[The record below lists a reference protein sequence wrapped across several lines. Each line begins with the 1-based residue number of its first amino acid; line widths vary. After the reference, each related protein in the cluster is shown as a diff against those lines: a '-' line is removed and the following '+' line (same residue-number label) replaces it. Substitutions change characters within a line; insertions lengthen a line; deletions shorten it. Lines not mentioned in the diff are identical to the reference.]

1 MDTLGFDPDLL
12 RALELAG
19 IFVAAI
25 SGALLAVR
33 KQFDIVGVA
42 TLAAIAGLGGAVT
55 RDVIIGATPPV
66 AFREIEYLLMPL
78 AAALLTFVAH
88 VQIERIQRSIL
99 VFDAAALGLFAVT
112 GTVKALAFGI
122 EPFAAVLLGTITA
135 VGGGLLRDVCA
146 REVPVVFRADSELYA
161 LPVVLGAT
169 IIAVAWELEAY
180 GAAIAALAAG
190 TVFAIRLLAIRY
202 RILAP
207 RP

>member
-1 MDTLGFDPDLL
+1 MDTLGFDPDLQ

-66 AFREIEYLLMPL
+66 AFRDIEYLLMPL
-78 AAALLTFVAH
+78 AAALVTFVAH

-112 GTVKALAFGI
+112 GTVKALAFEI

-180 GAAIAALAAG
+180 GVAIAALAAG